1 MITDVLRY
9 THEWQAYIRDV
20 TDLFLKWN
28 IMNYIQNIFLDT
40 NNI

>member
-28 IMNYIQNIFLDT
+28 IMNYIQNIFLDK